1 MNNNFNNEDAD
12 EIRPPDTVITEQ
24 LVQSGFDAE
33 LMEVLRLSMQET
45 VDQERKNQEFED
57 KIMTDYVKEKMN
69 RREKFEELI
78 TQLNKVSKYD
88 KSIKEV
94 YEIIEPIVET
104 YCEQIIEFYNVDE
117 ETYANI
123 FKTLS
128 TIRLNKQN
136 IENLKTI
143 ICCI

>member
-57 KIMTDYVKEKMN
+57 KIMNDYLKEKMN

-104 YCEQIIEFYNVDE
+104 YCDQIIEFYNVDE
-117 ETYANI
+117 ETYTNI